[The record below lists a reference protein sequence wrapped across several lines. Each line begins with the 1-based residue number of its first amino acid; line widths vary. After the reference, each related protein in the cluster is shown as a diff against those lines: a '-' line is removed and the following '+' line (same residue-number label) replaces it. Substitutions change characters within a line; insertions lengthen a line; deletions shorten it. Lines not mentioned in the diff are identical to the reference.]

1 MYSKEEAQ
9 KIRTEFWITFAKQYP
24 KKWLLYNTKIKN
36 VAFKFFADN
45 KKAQVLLEISSK
57 ATTTRQMYFQKI
69 QSLQTVLKKE
79 YLPEAIFEENF
90 YLENAK
96 VVSRVWVEII
106 NVSIN
111 NKATWPTIFSF
122 FNEKMNA
129 FELFFYEFEDYI
141 KSDNNL

>member
-9 KIRTEFWITFAKQYP
+9 KIRTEFWITFAKKHP
-24 KKWLLYNTKIKN
+24 RKWLLYNTKIKN

-69 QSLQTVLKKE
+69 QSLQTILKKE

-90 YLENAK
+90 YLENTK
-96 VVSRVWVEII
+96 VVSRVWVEIT

-111 NKATWPTIFSF
+111 NKTTWPTIFSF